1 MFVVLRARLFPQLKN
16 DNFCFISR
24 LSLWYRSNI
33 SPKSIPPIYSSQ
45 SGTSEGRENEASL
58 VDVGVVVPAQ
68 LVFLLGSP
76 APQWRCEIAISVLA
90 ADHEADLAAG
100 VSWNGSVGIFDVRE
114 NLLAVLLELGDQWE
128 VDPLVLSWGGR

>member
-33 SPKSIPPIYSSQ
+33 SPKSIAPIYSSQ

-76 APQWRCEIAISVLA
+76 APQWRCEIAISILA
-90 ADHEADLAAG
+90 ADHEADLAGWVGGDGG
-100 VSWNGSVGIFDVRE
+100 VCVFDRGE
-114 NLLAVLLELGDQWE
+114 DLLAVLLQLGDQWE
-128 VDPLVLSWGGR
+128 VEPLVFSYDSN